1 MRDDV
6 EVNARETLAAVRR
19 KTAELQNAMAL
30 AKAAAV

>member
-6 EVNARETLAAVRR
+6 EVNRETLAAVRR